1 MLLFQNKLG
10 SSLKSVFLGE
20 KREPV
25 HTLKGHTYHPYT
37 HIHNIY
43 PILHYPLWAYPHMK
57 EKKERKEKERMD
69 EVEIKIEHNI
79 IHS

>member
-1 MLLFQNKLG
+1 M
-10 SSLKSVFLGE
+10 
-20 KREPV
+20 
-25 HTLKGHTYHPYT
+25 
-37 HIHNIY
+37 
-43 PILHYPLWAYPHMK
+43 WAYPHMK